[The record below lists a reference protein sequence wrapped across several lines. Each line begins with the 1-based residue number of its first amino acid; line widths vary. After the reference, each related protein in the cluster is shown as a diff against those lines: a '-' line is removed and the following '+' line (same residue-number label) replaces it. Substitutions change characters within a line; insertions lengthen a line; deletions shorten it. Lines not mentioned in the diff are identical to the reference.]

1 MNPNRGGEVN
11 LEKPV
16 APAELGAESDV
27 PAGEQGATHQ
37 ESSPSKQGPA
47 PSIALPQDLPA
58 AKPVVIPGNVTDD
71 QMVHPIG
78 QTTGQKGDHIIE
90 KQWVERA
97 KAVVAATRDDP
108 YKQKSEMS
116 KVKAD
121 YIQKR
126 FAKTI
131 KADTSGVT

>member
-16 APAELGAESDV
+16 VPAETGAESDT
-27 PAGEQGATHQ
+27 PAAEQRPAHQ

-47 PSIALPQDLPA
+47 PAIALPQDLPA

-71 QMVHPIG
+71 QMVHPTG
-78 QTTGQKGDHIIE
+78 QVASQKGDHIIE

-108 YKQKSEMS
+108 YKQKTEMS

-131 KADTSGVT
+131 KADTSGLA

>member
-16 APAELGAESDV
+16 TSAEAGAESDV
-27 PAGEQGATHQ
+27 AAVEQRPARQ
-37 ESSPSKQGPA
+37 ESSPSKQSPA
-47 PSIALPQDLPA
+47 PAATLPQDLPD
-58 AKPVVIPGNVTDD
+58 AKPVVIPGTGTDD
-71 QMVHPIG
+71 QMVQSSG
-78 QTTGQKGDHIIE
+78 QAVAQKGDHIIE

-97 KAVVAATRDDP
+97 KSVVAATRDDP